1 MDPNGKEG
9 TEVPVFP
16 NGISSSFKNVVFSS
30 WGSALGEP
38 KAKPNC
44 HRPVE
49 PGRTWLGSVGY
60 F

>member
-16 NGISSSFKNVVFSS
+16 NGIFSRVKNVFFSS
-30 WGSALGEP
+30 WGSALGGP

-44 HRPVE
+44 HRLIE